1 MTKKRIR
8 AAFLCVLMIGSLLM
22 MCACQNQ
29 SPDVTDSTS
38 PSDGAS
44 GEVAYK
50 VTVVD
55 GVGAPYTE
63 KLIVKFMQA
72 DQQIAMLPIGKDGSV
87 EKVMPKGDYTV
98 QVMSTDTE
106 AKLFYDDTAAK
117 LTAEQTELQLLV
129 AMEKGET
136 FETISAASVIDGGEA
151 SYDAYY
157 LEVGT
162 THTTLDAK
170 DRNYF
175 LFVPQEAGT
184 YEVSVVGD
192 AATLGVYGGSVHF
205 VMGSSTHE
213 MTDGKLSLSV
223 QPSMIGT
230 GETGTTVYVLGID
243 VAEGVSEGLI
253 NIVRV
258 GEPGWSFTEEPWSN
272 YQPTQEVVDYTLPE
286 GTELTTFDLTAST
299 DTYQLVYNE
308 ADGCYHVG
316 AADGPKVF
324 VQLGEAVNGISLMG
338 MVGEIV
344 YQDGVLM
351 QTGSA
356 PFRYSYDNG
365 QEDFFKEDY
374 TDAMREYVTARDKAS
389 GVYPLNKDLYYMLPL
404 GVQANGWC
412 REDTAN
418 FLFRDLEG
426 YNPEIGWMFLLLRED
441 LPIPGSQTTDP
452 TEPSTEPTE
461 PVTEPTDPVTE
472 PTTPVVKPTDPVVE
486 PTDPI
491 QSTKPTQTVPPTQ
504 ATKPTEPTACSHQY
518 GDAGCT
524 TGKVC
529 KLCGETTGSAP
540 GHDFNAKGKC
550 SRCSQKVVED
560 NKSEPTL
567 IASTLEFDVDVKAGH
582 MQYFEIMRVSG
593 TTLRIKADGAFVI
606 YKKKIYKAE
615 DGVVKVPDL
624 QSDNINSPVE
634 LAIGNN
640 GPDDLKT
647 NVTMSYP
654 SGTLMNPKQLNMGS
668 FTTKISAGNDQGVYY
683 SYRASSSGTLTIS
696 LDEVSGGA
704 DIGITLYNETTGE
717 YMALES
723 MSSDTVSVQASKGD
737 VIQIIISTL
746 PDSDHKYPAA
756 TVMTTAS
763 FN

>member
-1 MTKKRIR
+1 MKKRIR
-8 AAFLCVLMIGSLLM
+8 AGLLCVLMISSLLL
-22 MCACQNQ
+22 MCACKTE
-29 SPDVTDSTS
+29 SPDATDPSS
-38 PSDGAS
+38 PSDIAS
-44 GEVAYK
+44 GEAAYK

-55 GVGAPYTE
+55 GVGTPYTE
-63 KLIVKFMQA
+63 KLIVKFMQG
-72 DQQIAMLPIGKDGSV
+72 DQQIAMLPIGKDGTV
-87 EKVMPKGDYTV
+87 EKVMPKGDYSI
-98 QVMSTDTE
+98 QVVSTDAD
-106 AKLFYDDTAAK
+106 AKFFYDEAAAK
-117 LTAEQTELQLLV
+117 LTADQTELQLLV
-129 AMEKGET
+129 AMEKGDA
-136 FETISAASVIDGGEA
+136 FEAISASSVATGEYASF
-151 SYDAYY
+151 DAYY
-157 LEVGT
+157 LQEGT
-162 THTTLDAK
+162 THVTMDAK

-192 AATLGVYGGSVHF
+192 AATLGVYGGSIHF
-205 VMGSSTHE
+205 VMEHTTHE
-213 MTDGKLSLSV
+213 MTDGKLVLSV
-223 QPSMIGT
+223 QPSMIGN

-243 VAEGVSEGLI
+243 VAEGVSDGLI

-272 YQPTQEVVDYTLPE
+272 YQPTQEVEAYTLPE
-286 GTELTTFDLTAST
+286 GTELKSFDLTAAT
-299 DTYQLVYNE
+299 DAYQLVYNE
-308 ADGCYHVG
+308 EDGCYHVG

-389 GVYPLNKDLYYMLPL
+389 GVYPLNKDLHYMLPL
-404 GVQANGWC
+404 GVEANGWC

-426 YNPEIGWMFLLLRED
+426 FNPEIGWMFLLLHED
-441 LPIPGSQTTDP
+441 LPIPGTEATDP
-452 TEPSTEPTE
+452 TEPSTA
-461 PVTEPTDPVTE
+461 PTDPVTE
-472 PTTPVVKPTDPVVE
+472 PTDPVVE
-486 PTDPI
+486 PTDPT
-491 QSTKPTQTVPPTQ
+491 QATKPTQTVPPTE
-504 ATKPTEPTACSHQY
+504 APKPTEPTACSHQY

-524 TGKVC
+524 TGKTC
-529 KLCGETTGSAP
+529 KLCGETTGKAL

-550 SRCSQKVVED
+550 ARCSQKVVED

-567 IASTLEFDVDVKAGH
+567 IASTLEFDVDIKAGH

-593 TTLRIKADGAFVI
+593 TTLKIKADGAFVI

-634 LAIGNN
+634 LAIGSN
-640 GPDDLKT
+640 GPGDVKAEAKL
-647 NVTMSYP
+647 SYP
-654 SGTLMNPKQLNMGS
+654 AGTVMNPNKLEMGQ
-668 FTTKISAGNDQGVYY
+668 FTTKISEGNDQGVYY
-683 SYRASSSGTLTIS
+683 TYTASSSGTLTIS
-696 LDEVSGGA
+696 LDSVSGDA
-704 DIGITLYNETTGE
+704 DIGITLFNETTSQ
-717 YMALES
+717 YVSLEEGNGDS
-723 MSSDTVSVQASKGD
+723 VSVQVNKGE
-737 VIQIIISTL
+737 VVQIIISTL
-746 PDSDHKYPAA
+746 PDANHKYPAA
-756 TVMTTAS
+756 TVKTTAS
-763 FN
+763 FS